1 MGVGGTVAVDVGVG
15 VGVGGTVAVD
25 VGVGVGPG
33 TMTNGSSG
41 SSGGPSSGLVQDF
54 PLCAVAVQAVPAVVI
69 GMTWTRKSA
78 TWSRS
83 IPPPPLL
90 YEKVT
95 EVGPLPLE
103 RAIQLS
109 PVGTL
114 TTLVS
119 STS

>member
-1 MGVGGTVAVDVGVG
+1 M
-15 VGVGGTVAVD
+15 
-25 VGVGVGPG
+25 
-33 TMTNGSSG
+33 
-41 SSGGPSSGLVQDF
+41 QDF

-114 TTLVS
+114 TTLAS
-119 STS
+119 STSKSAGTVTRRQRMRSVPPVTVNVTSEA